1 MFTRLRNKRFWQEV
15 GASAL
20 LTVIVSVPT
29 MAVIAHAPE
38 LLQEWKSM
46 RQDYGPGTAYAL
58 IAIIVILGSALAI
71 PGAMLAWQS
80 RGRFDWL
87 LGKSED
93 ESENA

>member
-1 MFTRLRNKRFWQEV
+1 
-15 GASAL
+15 
-20 LTVIVSVPT
+20 
-29 MAVIAHAPE
+29 
-38 LLQEWKSM
+38 M